1 MTFSAGSLQYLPGP
15 PLGDRCARVN
25 NPTQFYGV
33 YFILN
38 PKALYYSNEK
48 YPNVMALV
56 SPVKKKNYP
65 VFTHVKLKKKKKNSS
80 QSTSIVTQ
88 NNKYKTLGI

>member
-1 MTFSAGSLQYLPGP
+1 MTFSAGSLQYLRGP

-56 SPVKKKNYP
+56 SPVQKKLPSIYSCK
-65 VFTHVKLKKKKKNSS
+65 TKKKKK
-80 QSTSIVTQ
+80 
-88 NNKYKTLGI
+88 KTRHKVPAL

>member
-1 MTFSAGSLQYLPGP
+1 MTFSAGSLQYLRGP

-56 SPVKKKNYP
+56 SPVQKKLPSIYSCKTTNKKK
-65 VFTHVKLKKKKKNSS
+65 L
-80 QSTSIVTQ
+80 VT
-88 NNKYKTLGI
+88 KYQHCDTT

>member
-1 MTFSAGSLQYLPGP
+1 MTFSAGSLQYLRGP

-38 PKALYYSNEK
+38 PYYSNEK

-56 SPVKKKNYP
+56 SPVQKK
-65 VFTHVKLKKKKKNSS
+65 T
-80 QSTSIVTQ
+80 TQ
-88 NNKYKTLGI
+88 YLLM